1 MMSGSEKIVSGVQVK
16 QMDKFVQN
24 VRQQDDMIDRYLI
37 ELAQTI
43 NHLDRNAIWSVTQVL
58 MDAWHRGSTVFIMGN
73 GGSAATAS
81 HMAND
86 LNKFTVVPGKKRFRA
101 IALTDNIPWMTA
113 LGNDDSYESIF
124 SEQVI
129 NLVDPEDVLIAI
141 SASGNSPNVLRAVE
155 VGRQLG
161 AITIAFTG
169 DTGGRLKDLVDH
181 FVLAPNPKIGQQE
194 DCHMIL
200 DHVISYALKNLINET

>member
-1 MMSGSEKIVSGVQVK
+1 MSGSENNLVSSP
-16 QMDKFVQN
+16 DKDLIQLVNSF
-24 VRQQDDMIDRYLI
+24 RQRDDFIDRYLI
-37 ELAQTI
+37 DLVQMI
-43 NHLDRNAIWSVTQVL
+43 NDLDRNAIWTVTQVL
-58 MDAWHRGSTVFIMGN
+58 MEAWQRGSTVFIMGN

-86 LNKFTVVPGKKRFRA
+86 LNKFTVTPGKKRFRA

-129 NLVDPEDVLIAI
+129 NLVDPGDVLIAI

-161 AITIAFTG
+161 AVTIAFTG

-181 FVLAPNPKIGQQE
+181 FVLAPSPKIGPQE

-200 DHVISYALKNLINET
+200 DHVISNTLKPLINET